1 MTGIPRGDHFVEE
14 GLPAMV
20 NPDASPEEEVAI
32 VDEQNNVTGSASRAV
47 MRREGLIHRAVYIL
61 VFNSGG
67 RLFVQERTLTKDIFP
82 GCRDLC
88 AGGVV
93 LAGESYEESAAR
105 ELEEELGIGNASLEF
120 LFDFSGEYLG
130 QKVWGRAYSCTAEGP
145 FVLQPE
151 EVAGGAFFSL
161 DEVHRLIEQGTCTPD
176 SVYVLRR
183 HLKERETGLPG
194 ERI

>member
-1 MTGIPRGDHFVEE
+1 MTGISRQDHIVKE

-32 VDEQNNVTGSASRAV
+32 VDEENNVTGSASRAV

-61 VFNSGG
+61 VFDSGG
-67 RLFVQERTLTKDIFP
+67 RLFVQERSLTKDIFP
-82 GCRDLC
+82 GFRDLC

-105 ELEEELGIGNASLEF
+105 ELEEELGVRNASLET

-151 EVAGGAFFSL
+151 GSHSTAPTEIDAITGATITSAAVRDML
-161 DEVHRLIEQGTCTPD
+161 NAVSRDARQ
-176 SVYVLRR
+176 S
-183 HLKERETGLPG
+183 KEPPTHE
-194 ERI
+194 